1 MVGVASVG
9 EFVSPSGPEQAPVE
23 CELCLS
29 CSSVRSRRR
38 AKPKRATGGNVSQC
52 GLTEQRAEGFWKNV
66 RNKAVTGA
74 LSQCELTKQNDP
86 RLGGWRLDET
96 TKLRYS
102 RLTGCLCWGS
112 SVTTRC
118 ASQRGIEV
126 TRNLA
131 QGTPRAF

>member
-52 GLTEQRAEGFWKNV
+52 GLTEQRAEGFFFGKMYGTRLLLV
-66 RNKAVTGA
+66 
-74 LSQCELTKQNDP
+74 LS
-86 RLGGWRLDET
+86 R
-96 TKLRYS
+96 S
-102 RLTGCLCWGS
+102 
-112 SVTTRC
+112 
-118 ASQRGIEV
+118 AS
-126 TRNLA
+126 
-131 QGTPRAF
+131 